1 MKLYGWGSRLN
12 PPFVH
17 NGKAWGMAFKFSAE
31 PSGHAEGVVI
41 CSGVVQSVADLGG
54 GRVRIVIRRDY
65 QMSDYDKSIPGE
77 GTINIVTQHFM
88 GGNVCNSPEWM
99 RAISHANDMA
109 MRGTLAGIRAMIGDG
124 FRITRAGKKHM
135 SEILLANA
143 YAHVNEAVNY
153 NGDATILP
161 PTYIQVDIND
171 VGCTRATDADGAE
184 KYYEA
189 GTLYFDDAAPEP
201 MNCGLWIDTGSEL
214 ELAERLVFDSPE
226 TSAPDE
232 NYLPPDFGAG
242 ITGARYWWN
251 PLDLTARLASSC
263 AAVGTSALL
272 TWFNLNVARAE
283 ELPAASFTVV
293 EGSEGVTGFD
303 DAGDKLAMS
312 AYSAGNT
319 FDTHFTVFQ
328 PGFASWRRS
337 TAHDAAAV
345 WLSCDSDGFVAMRA
359 RETAGGTISDIATD
373 EGPYTYPFQVRLVRG
388 SGGVFTGYARNAGD
402 DWDEIGTVTPA
413 GVPESST
420 GLVGFGVESNRK
432 SGYLLSN
439 TASTLTRDYIPIG
452 TGIVGAQHLQR
463 FKTVAFGVS
472 CTYPP
477 GSGGVIDSV
486 TNESTGE
493 AMTES
498 ATARR
503 DHYDFDGDGNLILY
517 SESNDDRI
525 KISYEELDDA
535 PAGPG
540 MAPRTFNQPNFATF
554 ADPLTDARL
563 ATTDPEENIANN
575 SDVIE
580 IMLEQTSWMP
590 LVGETFEVV
599 RGAGVVPASESVTVK
614 FDLKN
619 VDDHDFET
627 VPAEHVEVFGK
638 YMGLV
643 LISEE
648 YRQALEGGTVCLL
661 LEAKRYVVQQAVDS
675 INELK
680 HGVEELDGLWIDAG
694 AVGGSM
700 LVGMSGNAQTL
711 WGRTSMSLRT
721 FGDSTETFWPNGYGY
736 GETKESITALHTSL
750 SDPASFPVWSG
761 GVGGS
766 QRVDLK
772 LRTGKFSSSGTQT
785 ADPAAGLID
794 TYTPYV
800 EDVVDGEYAM
810 IYNSLWDDGS
820 GENHFGSPVPYGGG
834 DIIEDLMNF
843 GFNFIPKS
851 FSYLELISRLME
863 GAEILEAKIRV
874 KFSGLEYQHWTAD
887 MTRVNKVGGGNDMTQ
902 TLYINGHMFFNR
914 VIEGGVDVTPPYTPP
929 DDSLKFTDRGRVSVM
944 LGAYRRNSQYIT
956 DVNGITWAVPSD
968 DLISGTGVANESGSE
983 AVSGEWCIIDCTA
996 AFKMLA
1002 SMADSAAGYDGFI
1015 ILPTVGNPIDVS
1027 NADSFAAYFDSI
1039 KPILE
1044 TGLIDNF
1051 PTSFTDSYEREGRFA
1066 RFDSMEMEKPM
1077 VRIKL
1082 GDKPAEWMALPM
1094 VPPVMRSTV
1103 V

>member
-1 MKLYGWGSRLN
+1 MKLYGWGTRLN

-109 MRGTLAGIRAMIGDG
+109 MRGTLAAIRAMIGDG
-124 FRITRAGKKHM
+124 FRLTRAGKKHM
-135 SEILLANA
+135 CEIVLADA
-143 YAHVNEAVNY
+143 YAYENAEVNFS
-153 NGDATILP
+153 GDATTVP
-161 PTYIQVDIND
+161 PTFLVADIND
-171 VGCTRATDADGAE
+171 VGCTRDTDAAGTE
-184 KYYEA
+184 NYYET
-189 GTLYFDDAAPEP
+189 GELFFDDEAAAPFT
-201 MNCGLWIDTGSEL
+201 CSLSIDTGSGL
-214 ELAERLVFDSPE
+214 VTAERLLFTSPE
-226 TSAPDE
+226 SGAVDE
-232 NYLPPDFGAG
+232 NYLPSNFGAG
-242 ITGARYWWN
+242 VTGAKYWWD
-251 PLDLTARLASSC
+251 PLAMTARLASSC
-263 AAVGTSALL
+263 ASVGSSALL
-272 TWFNLNVARAE
+272 VWFNKNVPRAE
-283 ELPAASFTVV
+283 DLPREIFTVV
-293 EGSEGVTGFD
+293 EATAGVTGFA
-303 DAGDKLAMS
+303 DAGDNIAMS
-312 AYSAGNT
+312 GFSVGKE
-319 FDTHFTVFQ
+319 FDVHFLVFQ
-328 PGFASWRRS
+328 QGFAGWRRG
-337 TAHDAAAV
+337 TEDDAAAV
-345 WLSCDSDGFVAMRA
+345 WLSCSSGGYVSMMVREDDGDTVDDVAVN
-359 RETAGGTISDIATD
+359 
-373 EGPYTYPFQVRLVRG
+373 EGPFTYPFQVRLVRDG
-388 SGGVFTGYARNAGD
+388 AGLYTGYARNIGD
-402 DWDEIGTVTPA
+402 AWTTIGTVTPS
-413 GVPESST
+413 GVPAIST
-420 GLVGFGVESNRK
+420 GLLGFGVETNRA
-432 SGYLLSN
+432 SGYSIDN
-439 TASTLTRDYIPIG
+439 TAATVTRELYRIG
-452 TGIVGAQHLQR
+452 AGIEAAQHLQR
-463 FKTVAFGVS
+463 YKTVAFDVS
-472 CTYPP
+472 RTHAP
-477 GSGGVIDSV
+477 GSGADIDEIRNMTSDV
-486 TNESTGE
+486 

-498 ATARR
+498 ATPQR
-503 DHYDFDGDGNLILY
+503 DHYDFDGSGNLVLY
-517 SESNDDRI
+517 SESNDDEIRI
-525 KISYEELDDA
+525 TYEALEDA

-785 ADPAAGLID
+785 ADPAAGFID
-794 TYTPYV
+794 TYTPYA
-800 EDVVDGEYAM
+800 EDVVDGEYTM

-820 GENHFGSPVPYGGG
+820 GENHFGSPVPYGGE